1 MRGFN
6 QQVKN
11 GYAKFKSFPGC
22 NSKEML
28 HYIEPTLETGFYD
41 SAMFHVG
48 VNDLLNNK
56 LPSSTDNLMSNL
68 VSIVNKCKSLIN
80 QMNFA
85 IFLTLTNLIKT
96 ETCCTKNHNSTINLL
111 FKSHYTRLKPKIIY
125 YRNYKNFNEI
135 FLKGGLSGR
144 MT

>member
-28 HYIEPTLETGFYD
+28 HYIDPTLETGFYD

-68 VSIVNKCKSLIN
+68 VSIVSKCKSLIN

-85 IFLTLTNLIKT
+85 IILT
-96 ETCCTKNHNSTINLL
+96 
-111 FKSHYTRLKPKIIY
+111 
-125 YRNYKNFNEI
+125 
-135 FLKGGLSGR
+135 
-144 MT
+144 

>member
-1 MRGFN
+1 MRGSN

-85 IFLTLTNLIKT
+85 IFLT
-96 ETCCTKNHNSTINLL
+96 
-111 FKSHYTRLKPKIIY
+111 
-125 YRNYKNFNEI
+125 
-135 FLKGGLSGR
+135 
-144 MT
+144 